1 MLIRDS
7 WYPFGVENVYDC
19 DVAIIGGGP
28 AGTTA
33 GSLLRKYNPSLRV
46 VILEREAFPR
56 EHVGESQLPAISPIL
71 NEIGVWDKVEAANFP
86 IKIGATYR
94 WGNTKGYWKFD
105 FLLRPFVD
113 EPRPA
118 RFSQQRE
125 STAFQ
130 VDRAVYD
137 KILLDHARELG
148 CEVFEQVKVDAI
160 DTEGD
165 RVLGLSISSQS
176 SDIVAG
182 TALEGI
188 TRIRARHY
196 VDASGVSALL
206 RKKMEIDVSSPT
218 NLRNIAIWDYWQN
231 AEWAESIGTGGT
243 RIQVLS
249 LSWGWI
255 WFIPIS
261 PTRTSIGLVHPA
273 SKFKEHG
280 KKPEEIY
287 LEAVQSD
294 ARVSKLVAKATRERI
309 LQSTNDWSY
318 ISDRIVGENWF
329 LAGDSCGFA
338 DPILS
343 AGMTLAHTSGRRIAY
358 SILELDRGELDP
370 AWIRS
375 EYNQI
380 HRDQILHHIR
390 FADFWYS
397 SNGCFTDLKE
407 NCSEIAKH
415 AGLELS
421 AQEAF
426 RWLSTGGFAGEDLS
440 FAMKGTYRFSSIKV
454 FTETLTNGSIDWAI
468 TKKNE
473 FRLNLSG
480 AQLSEISVM
489 RDGRIEPTKCYRR
502 QSNILP
508 LNGMY
513 RIVYGAIS
521 RESDALRAFSLMRQ
535 ALITSRYPAIDE
547 GMFAAYEV
555 LESMILEGWITA
567 KYNKKRPVL
576 SFSKDEPTDESAE
589 PAAVM

>member
-1 MLIRDS
+1 MSGI
-7 WYPFGVENVYDC
+7 YDC

-28 AGTTA
+28 AGSTT
-33 GSLLRKYNPSLRV
+33 GSLLKKYNPDLRV

-71 NEIGVWDKVEAANFP
+71 NEIGVWDKVEAADFP

-94 WGNTKGYWKFD
+94 WGSTKGYWKFD
-105 FLLRPFVD
+105 FLLRPFED

-118 RFSQQRE
+118 KYSHQRA

-137 KILLDHARELG
+137 KILLDHAKELG
-148 CEVFEQVKVDAI
+148 CEVYEETKVDAI

-165 RVLGLSISSQS
+165 RVLGLHISPQVHGNHGGTPLDGKSQ
-176 SDIVAG
+176 
-182 TALEGI
+182 
-188 TRIRARHY
+188 IRARHY
-196 VDASGVSALL
+196 VDGSGVSALL
-206 RKKMEIDVSSPT
+206 RKKLDISVTSPT

-261 PTRTSIGLVHPA
+261 PTRTSIGLVLPA
-273 SKFKEHG
+273 AKFKEEG

-287 LEAVQSD
+287 LEAI
-294 ARVSKLVAKATRERI
+294 AAEPRLSKLVTKATREMI

-318 ISDRIVGENWF
+318 TADRIVGENWF

-370 AWIRS
+370 VWVRK
-375 EYNQI
+375 EYGQI

-407 NCSEIAKH
+407 NCSAIAKH

-426 RWLSTGGFAGEDLS
+426 RWLSTGGFAGEDQS

-454 FTETLTNGSIDWAI
+454 FTETLTNGSIDWVI

-473 FRLNLSG
+473 FRLNMVG
-480 AQLSEISVM
+480 AQPTEIAFM
-489 RDGRIEPTKCYRR
+489 RNGRIEPTKCFRR
-502 QSNILP
+502 KDIVLP

-513 RIVYGAIS
+513 RIVYGAVN
-521 RESDALRAFSLMRQ
+521 RESDALKVFNLIRE
-535 ALITSRYPAIDE
+535 ALIASRYPGIDE

-567 KYNKKRPVL
+567 KLNKKRPVL
-576 SFSKDEPTDESAE
+576 SFSKE
-589 PAAVM
+589 PAEGMSASST

>member
-1 MLIRDS
+1 MA
-7 WYPFGVENVYDC
+7 NTYDC

-28 AGTTA
+28 AGSTA
-33 GSLLRKYNPSLRV
+33 GSLLKKYDPSLRV

-86 IKIGATYR
+86 IKVGATYR

-105 FLLRPFVD
+105 FLLRPFID

-118 RFSQQRE
+118 KFSNQRE
-125 STAFQ
+125 ATAFQ
-130 VDRAVYD
+130 VDRSVYD
-137 KILLDHARELG
+137 KILLDQARELG
-148 CEVFEQVKVDAI
+148 CDVYEQVRVDGI
-160 DTEGD
+160 DTVGD
-165 RVLGLSISSQS
+165 RVEGFTISPQKQDGLSGTPLDGVSQ
-176 SDIVAG
+176 V
-182 TALEGI
+182 
-188 TRIRARHY
+188 RARHY

-231 AEWAESIGTGGT
+231 AEWAETVGTGGT

-261 PTRTSIGLVHPA
+261 PTRTSIGLVLPVSH
-273 SKFKEHG
+273 FKDVG

-287 LEAVQSD
+287 LEAVTSD
-294 ARVSKLVAKATRERI
+294 IRVSKLVAKATREGI

-318 ISDRIVGENWF
+318 LSDRIVGDNWF

-343 AGMTLAHTSGRRIAY
+343 AGMTLAHTSGRRVAY
-358 SILELDRGELDP
+358 SILELDRGELD
-370 AWIRS
+370 AKWIRE
-375 EYNQI
+375 EYDQI

-407 NCSEIAKH
+407 NCAEIAKH
-415 AGLELS
+415 AGLQLS

-426 RWLSTGGFAGEDLS
+426 AWLSTGGFAGEDQS
-440 FAMKGTYRFSSIKV
+440 FAMKGTYRFSSIKT
-454 FTETLTNGSIDWAI
+454 FTETLTDGKIDWVI

-480 AQLSEISVM
+480 AQAKDISFM

-502 QSNILP
+502 NHNVLP
-508 LNGMY
+508 LSGMY
-513 RIVYGAIS
+513 RIVYGAVS
-521 RESDALRAFSLMRQ
+521 RESDAFKVYGLIRQ
-535 ALITSRYPAIDE
+535 ALVASRYPGIEE

-576 SFSKDEPTDESAE
+576 SFGNEPEPDNSIGESVQALE
-589 PAAVM
+589 R